1 QEAAGGADDLL
12 DYMLKAQDPETG
24 RRMSPTDLLH
34 NMQFFI
40 VAGHE
45 TTALALS
52 WSLLL
57 LALHPEA
64 QERAQAEARAA
75 LGDSP
80 AGADHRGA
88 PPYGKG
94 VIEGA
99 LLFSPPVGMLA
110 RNVRRADTL
119 GSREILPNDV

>member
-1 QEAAGGADDLL
+1 MVARAIEARRQEAAGGADDLL
-12 DYMLKAQDPETG
+12 DHMLKAQDPETG

-64 QERAQAEARAA
+64 QARAQAEARAA
-75 LGDSP
+75 LGDLP
-80 AGADHRGA
+80 AG
-88 PPYGKG
+88 PITWK
-94 VIEGA
+94 
-99 LLFSPPVGMLA
+99 
-110 RNVRRADTL
+110 RRPT
-119 GSREILPNDV
+119 

>member
-1 QEAAGGADDLL
+1 
-12 DYMLKAQDPETG
+12 
-24 RRMSPTDLLH
+24 MSPTDLLH

-80 AGADHRGA
+80 AGASHMEA
-88 PPYGKG
+88 TPGKPLNLRSLMLDWDG
-94 VIEGA
+94 PLISTWVFNGEGYRT
-99 LLFSPPVGMLA
+99 GRRTRA
-110 RNVRRADTL
+110 R
-119 GSREILPNDV
+119 